1 MVGVPV
7 AVVGVVV
14 MLVVPLPAVLL
25 DVLIAANITAA
36 LLVLLTSMFVHRPLD
51 FSAFP
56 ALILVATLFR
66 LALNVSASRLVL
78 LDGYAGK
85 VIDTFGHFVIG
96 GSLVVGIIV
105 FAILVV
111 IQFVVVTNGAGRV
124 AEVGAR
130 FTLDAMPGKQM
141 AIDADLNSGLIDDD
155 EARRRRKEVAG
166 EADFYGAMDGA
177 SKFVKGDAIAAIVI
191 TLVNLVGGFT
201 VGVAQKGMSLS
212 EAVHTYSLLTIG
224 DGLVSQ
230 IPALLLS
237 VATGLIVT
245 RATGDAD
252 MGTDL
257 VTQLTRQRTPL
268 RIAGFG
274 AIGLC
279 LIPGIPKIPFLL
291 AGGAMLMM
299 STRVPATPEPSAAE
313 ELAAGLPALPNP
325 DSIEAIVDDLRV
337 DALEIELSANLIDLV
352 DSSSGGDLL
361 ERVKSLR
368 RQIATDLGFVVPPV
382 RTRDNL
388 DLPLGAYAVRLFGV
402 EVARGESP
410 PGTALAIGD
419 RLDSLPGRRTQEPV
433 FGLAAVWV
441 PVELRSQAELL
452 GATVVDRSSV
462 VTTHLAEVVRTYAAR
477 LLGREEVKML
487 TDAVKR
493 THPVVVEELTP
504 AQLNLGEIQQVL
516 QSLLDEGVS
525 IRDLPRIFE
534 ALSTRARLSKDLDGL
549 VSSAREVL
557 GPAIVAPHLQD
568 GQVPV
573 LSFEPGLEQRLLESL
588 RVGEGG
594 GFLAL
599 DIDLSQAVLNHL
611 ALLVQQ
617 VEDQNISPVLVC
629 APQVRA
635 AVRRFVST
643 TLPRIPVLAYNELTG
658 PIQIRSVGVVT
669 GVVAPAQPHA
679 LAAP

>member
-1 MVGVPV
+1 MIGVPV

-14 MLVVPLPAVLL
+14 MLVVPLPAVVL
-25 DVLIAANITAA
+25 DVLIAVNITAA

-51 FSAFP
+51 FSSFP

-155 EARRRRKEVAG
+155 EARRRRAEVSG

-191 TLVNLVGGFT
+191 TFVNLVGGFT

-212 EAVHTYSLLTIG
+212 EAMHTYSLLTIG

-245 RATGDAD
+245 RATGSSD

-257 VTQLTRQRTPL
+257 VRQLTRHKQPM

-274 AIGLC
+274 ALGLC

-291 AGGAMLMM
+291 AGGAMLVL
-299 STRVPATPEPSAAE
+299 SARHLPAVEPSGA
-313 ELAAGLPALPNP
+313 LSLPDAVAPSP
-325 DSIEAIVDDLRV
+325 DSVEAIVEDLRV
-337 DALEIELSANLIDLV
+337 DPLEIELAADLIDLV
-352 DSSSGGDLL
+352 DPGSGGDLL
-361 ERVKSLR
+361 DRVKSLR
-368 RQIATDLGFVVPPV
+368 RKVATDLGVVVPPV

-388 DLPLGAYAVRLFGV
+388 DLPLHTYTIRLFGV
-402 EVARGESP
+402 EVARGEAP
-410 PGTALAIGD
+410 PGTVLAIGD
-419 RLDSLPGRRTQEPV
+419 RLDALPGRRTQEPV
-433 FGLAAVWV
+433 FGLPAAWV
-441 PVELRSQAELL
+441 PFELRTQAELL

-462 VTTHLAEVVRTYAAR
+462 LTTHLAEVVRSYAAQ

-487 TDAVKR
+487 TDATRR
-493 THPVVVEELTP
+493 THPSVVDELTP
-504 AQLNLGEIQQVL
+504 AQLSLGEIQQVL
-516 QSLLDEGVS
+516 QALLEESVS
-525 IRDLPRIFE
+525 IRDLARIFE
-534 ALSTRARLSKDLDGL
+534 ALSMRARVGKDLDGL
-549 VSSAREVL
+549 VTAARETL
-557 GPAIVAPHLQD
+557 GLAVVAPHLQD
-568 GQVPV
+568 GTLPV
-573 LSFEPGLEQRLLESL
+573 LSFEPGLEQRLLEAM

-599 DIDLSQAVLNHL
+599 DLDLSQAVMNDLTVL
-611 ALLVQQ
+611 SRAA
-617 VEDQNISPVLVC
+617 EEQNLSPVLVC
-629 APQVRA
+629 APQVRP
-635 AVRRFVST
+635 AVRRLVAT
-643 TLPRIPVLAYNELTG
+643 TLPRLAVLSYGELGG
-658 PIQIRSVGVVT
+658 PIQIQSVGVV
-669 GVVAPAQPHA
+669 GGHSPA
-679 LAAP
+679 LT